1 MKICFLENTDFTYNS
16 KDLHSPLLRG
26 SETTLISLSIELS
39 KLGHKVTVINNCP
52 KNETINSIKWLNYN
66 SYSENNLFDIAISN
80 NDMRFFNKVKAIKK
94 VLISHS
100 LQNFEKFI
108 RKKQLLSY
116 LKHRPIIATLGNY
129 HLNNRNKLL
138 RLFGNINLDIG
149 IKENFFS
156 TNIDCKKKNQAIF
169 TSSSYRNL
177 DLLINVW
184 KDKIY
189 SNLPKTNLLITPTSQ
204 FNLSHNIKYRKK
216 GTTDDLIKDLL
227 QSKIY
232 LIPGHKSELC
242 CQAVEEAKELC
253 IPTVTLGIGSLGEQI
268 ENEKSGLISKN
279 INDFSHN
286 IIQLFNDEKLYN
298 KIRQHLINN
307 RGKKKWSIISK
318 NFINDILKIKF

>member
-80 NDMRFFNKVKAIKK
+80 NDMRFFNKVKAVKK

-100 LQNFEKFI
+100 LQNFEKFK

-138 RLFGNINLDIG
+138 RLCGNINLDIG

-184 KDKIY
+184 KEKVEKVSGLDK
-189 SNLPKTNLLITPTSQ
+189 LIIRAPRGGPPGRDVDVR
-204 FNLSHNIKYRKK
+204 LK
-216 GTTDDLIKDLL
+216 GNDLETLKNA
-227 QSKIY
+227 S
-232 LIPGHKSELC
+232 SELLKIVNTIPSVS
-242 CQAVEEAKELC
+242 AVNDNFEEGVQERVVVL
-253 IPTVTLGIGSLGEQI
+253 
-268 ENEKSGLISKN
+268 
-279 INDFSHN
+279 
-286 IIQLFNDEKLYN
+286 
-298 KIRQHLINN
+298 NN
-307 RGKKKWSIISK
+307 RGRA
-318 NFINDILKIKF
+318 